1 MTNQEGTLRI
11 SPKTSKLF
19 LPLRNLVFGPQ
30 NERLEYLMDSF
41 LKFSPEQRAAAV
53 VGGILGFLLLL
64 VGLISLYLGA
74 SSALQNDLDFAFSS
88 TNRLKEVQVGHLVA
102 KRRFAELESAL
113 QINQSL
119 SLITLVEAKAKEMGI
134 LVGDFPSQQEIST
147 PAAPLNASALKNHRI
162 AKIRFSVNKSGLKK
176 VVEFLVAL
184 ESLPNRLRVSSL
196 SIKRS
201 FSDKLYLDASVEIE
215 AVLPPEA

>member
-1 MTNQEGTLRI
+1 MTNQEGTLRVAA
-11 SPKTSKLF
+11 KTSKLF
-19 LPLRNLVFGPQ
+19 LPLRNFVFGQQ

-41 LKFSPEQRAAAV
+41 LKFNPEQRAAAV
-53 VGGILGFLLLL
+53 IGGVLGFLLLL

-102 KRRFAELESAL
+102 KRRFAELETAL

-119 SLITLVEAKAKEMGI
+119 SLITLVEAKAKEMGV
-134 LVGDFPSQQEIST
+134 LVGDFPSQQEISA
-147 PAAPLNASALKNHRI
+147 PSAPLSASALKNHRI
-162 AKIRFSVNKSGLKK
+162 AKIRFSVNKVGLKK

-215 AVLPPEA
+215 AILPPEA